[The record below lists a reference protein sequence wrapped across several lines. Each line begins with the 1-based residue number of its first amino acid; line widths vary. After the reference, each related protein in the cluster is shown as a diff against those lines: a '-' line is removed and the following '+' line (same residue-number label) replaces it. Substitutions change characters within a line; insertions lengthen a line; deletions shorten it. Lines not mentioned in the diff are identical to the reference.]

1 MSDQPGPGP
10 SPEEPP
16 VITQEPHQWL
26 GMALITPSLLFI
38 GLLFLLPL
46 GMTVW
51 MSFHNWPLLG
61 QPRWIGLENF
71 SELMTD
77 RRFWKSIRFTAL
89 YTVLVTSAIFLV
101 AFPLALL
108 VDRPLR
114 IAGFFRTIYFMPV
127 VIGFG
132 AAATLWTWLLNPD
145 NGVFADLL
153 LRSGLVDA
161 APRPT
166 ESFWP
171 ALIVVIMMV
180 VWKQAGFTM
189 VILLT
194 GLQSVPDDVTEA
206 AKIDGAGPLS
216 RFIRVTLPLMRNSI
230 ILALVLNVT
239 WSMLAF
245 DQFFIITQGGPRN
258 STVTAVFSIYL
269 QSFSSYR
276 LGYGSAMSMV
286 LLVILVAI
294 SAMQMAIVNFR
305 KTQE

>member
-1 MSDQPGPGP
+1 MREPGADTLAVDD
-10 SPEEPP
+10 EP
-16 VITQEPHQWL
+16 ISKEPYQWFGL
-26 GMALITPSLLFI
+26 ALITPALIFI
-38 GLLFLLPL
+38 SLLFLLPL

-51 MSFHNWPLLG
+51 MSFHYWPLLG
-61 QPRWIGLENF
+61 QPTFIGLENF
-71 SELMTD
+71 GELIGD
-77 RRFWKSIRFTAL
+77 ERFWRSIRFTVL
-89 YTVLVTSAIFLV
+89 YTVLVTSALFLV

-108 VDRPLR
+108 VDKPLR
-114 IAGFFRTIYFMPV
+114 IAGLFRTIYFMPV

-145 NGVFADLL
+145 NGVFAELL
-153 LRSGLVDA
+153 LRAGIVDS

-171 ALIVVIMMV
+171 ALIVVILMV

-194 GLQSVPDDVTEA
+194 GLQAVPDDVTEA
-206 AKIDGAGPLS
+206 AKIDGAGPVS
-216 RFIRVTLPLMRNSI
+216 RFFRVTLPLMRNSI
-230 ILALVLNVT
+230 ILALILNVT

-245 DQFFIITQGGPRN
+245 DQFFVITQGGPRN
-258 STVTAVFSIYL
+258 QTVTAVFSIYL
-269 QSFSSYR
+269 ESFSSYR

-294 SAMQMAIVNFR
+294 SATQMAIMNFR
-305 KTQE
+305 KQD